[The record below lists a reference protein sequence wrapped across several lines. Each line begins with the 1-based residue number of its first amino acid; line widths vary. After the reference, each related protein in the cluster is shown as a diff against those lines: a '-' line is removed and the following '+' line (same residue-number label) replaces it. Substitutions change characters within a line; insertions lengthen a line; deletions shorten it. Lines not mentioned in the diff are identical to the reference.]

1 MTGNLKHNTKKY
13 IAGILTIALAAGVCQ
28 SYGSMEVSAK
38 EMTLPGIEKL
48 VQDTVASSDG
58 TFHIL
63 EIVPSKSD
71 ASIGYLIGGEEPV
84 SEGRKLSELPA
95 LSERLAAMATIDSK
109 SLGDLA
115 GSNGPVSFS
124 AYREGGSR
132 TEEIRGSFVKN
143 TENNGQY
150 TYVQTDPLYELYTVG
165 DTRKRFDR
173 YCAIEASGTSN
184 ENKQSVS
191 PVFSKVSRVT
201 GGNLEMTIVDTAETA
216 LAATKYALTPD
227 DLNSDGNMN
236 VIKNTDF
243 VADDYVG
250 REVYTKTADD
260 VYTYLGKV
268 VYGRNLP
275 AGYAIQSTA
284 ITSENP
290 SEASENLGEA
300 TTAESSGLVTAASA
314 SGNDAAAESGNGMQT
329 FSVRSTS
336 GNDIETSEQKIM
348 TASEH
353 SSEQYN
359 NLYILNMAN
368 TTPYLWATWTA
379 NPDGTGGSYRLNTPA
394 DGYFVHFTENT
405 SGEYYVS
412 KVTLSSTNGDYKLI
426 DSYQR
431 NDNGKYVLKSSG
443 TMQLHIR
450 DE

>member
-1 MTGNLKHNTKKY
+1 MTRNLKHNTKKY

-28 SYGSMEVSAK
+28 SYGSMEVSAQ

-63 EIVPSKSD
+63 EIVPSKKD

-95 LSERLAAMATIDSK
+95 ASERKTAMAAISSS

-124 AYREGGSR
+124 AYSEGGSR

-143 TENNGQY
+143 TENSGQY
-150 TYVQTDPLYELYTVG
+150 TYTQTEPVYKPYTEG
-165 DTRKRFDR
+165 DTRQRYDR
-173 YCAIEASGTSN
+173 YGAIEASGASN

-191 PVFSKVSRVT
+191 PVFSKVSDVT
-201 GGNLEMTIVDTAETA
+201 AGNLEMAIGDAVDAPTA

-227 DLNSDGNMN
+227 DKNSDGRMST
-236 VIKNTDF
+236 IEPIDF
-243 VADDYVG
+243 VADNYVG
-250 REVYTKTADD
+250 REVYTKTDD

-268 VYGRNLP
+268 VYGLP

-284 ITSENP
+284 TTSEDT
-290 SEASENLGEA
+290 SGASENLGEA
-300 TTAESSGLVTAASA
+300 TTAENSGLVTAASA

-348 TASEH
+348 TASDP
-353 SSEQYN
+353 SSEQNIMTASVPSSEQNN
-359 NLYILNMAN
+359 NLYILNSAN
-368 TTPYLWATWTA
+368 TTATLWATWTE
-379 NPDGTGGSYRLNTPA
+379 NPDGTGGS
-394 DGYFVHFTENT
+394 
-405 SGEYYVS
+405 
-412 KVTLSSTNGDYKLI
+412 
-426 DSYQR
+426 
-431 NDNGKYVLKSSG
+431 
-443 TMQLHIR
+443 
-450 DE
+450 

>member
-28 SYGSMEVSAK
+28 SYGSMEVSAH

-63 EIVPSKSD
+63 EIVPLKSD

-95 LSERLAAMATIDSK
+95 SSERLAAMATIDSK

-143 TENNGQY
+143 TADNGQY
-150 TYVQTDPLYELYTVG
+150 TYVQTDPVYELYTVG

-173 YCAIEASGTSN
+173 YGAIEASGTSN
-184 ENKQSVS
+184 EKKQSVS
-191 PVFSKVSRVT
+191 PVFSNVSRVT
-201 GGNLEMTIVDTAETA
+201 GGNLEMTIGDTEETA

-227 DLNSDGNMN
+227 DKNSDGNMN
-236 VIKNTDF
+236 GIKNTDF

-260 VYTYLGKV
+260 VYTYLVKV

-275 AGYAIQSTA
+275 A
-284 ITSENP
+284 
-290 SEASENLGEA
+290 
-300 TTAESSGLVTAASA
+300 
-314 SGNDAAAESGNGMQT
+314 
-329 FSVRSTS
+329 
-336 GNDIETSEQKIM
+336 
-348 TASEH
+348 
-353 SSEQYN
+353 
-359 NLYILNMAN
+359 
-368 TTPYLWATWTA
+368 
-379 NPDGTGGSYRLNTPA
+379 
-394 DGYFVHFTENT
+394 
-405 SGEYYVS
+405 
-412 KVTLSSTNGDYKLI
+412 
-426 DSYQR
+426 
-431 NDNGKYVLKSSG
+431 
-443 TMQLHIR
+443 
-450 DE
+450 